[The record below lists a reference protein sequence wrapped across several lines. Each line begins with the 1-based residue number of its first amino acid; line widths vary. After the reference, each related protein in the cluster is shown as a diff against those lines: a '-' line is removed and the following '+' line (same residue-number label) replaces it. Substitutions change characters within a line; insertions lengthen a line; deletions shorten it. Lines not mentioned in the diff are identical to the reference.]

1 MVETF
6 CESAIQDAIRQGK
19 YKAVIDLQ
27 RSGNPYE
34 ISKILISALEDLGYK
49 ASYYPGCQWD
59 PAYDL
64 IIEW

>member
-34 ISKILISALEDLGYK
+34 ISKKS
-49 ASYYPGCQWD
+49 
-59 PAYDL
+59 
-64 IIEW
+64 